1 MAERPSTLSLHS
13 LKREFSSAGSEHLPY
28 KQRVGGSNPSTPT
41 KASQKRGFFMQFKVY
56 ILYSRL
62 KDRYYIGHSGD
73 DLIER
78 LRKHN
83 SDHKGFTGGVGDW
96 IIVFTEN
103 YISKSD
109 AYKRELEIKSWK
121 SRKRVEK
128 LIGSD
133 HPDL

>member
-1 MAERPSTLSLHS
+1 
-13 LKREFSSAGSEHLPY
+13 
-28 KQRVGGSNPSTPT
+28 
-41 KASQKRGFFMQFKVY
+41 MQFKVY
-56 ILYSRL
+56 ILYSKL

-73 DLIER
+73 DLTQR

-83 SDHKGFTGGVGDW
+83 SNHKGFTGGVGDW